1 MCENE
6 KKQNI
11 FVSVQNLFNPLIFS
25 LKNLIKIWLKISTNH
40 FRLLKN
46 WFSIRENLFFTG
58 LLLFIFLFLG
68 LVLKQNLLDS
78 ETKLVKE
85 ILKSILALAIP
96 ISLTNLYL
104 NSTQKEINFFE
115 NFLSKSEIKKLRF
128 LQTFSLNFMLWI
140 LLLGIGFWGNFEEFS
155 QVLNFSF
162 QVVLLTTFSFLQ
174 VLKTKKIKVEKQFF
188 TQTTFLKAKSKNLP
202 KKSIFERE
210 ILFLWRFHKTKIL
223 QMFFGFLVLNGLMLL
238 INSNTDFGNLLFFGL
253 LIQFLVFID
262 LPLNFGLE
270 NDTWLLQKNPTF
282 TKEILKGEFAFWS
295 LVFVFLWVLISIVFG
310 VLVENFS
317 LVFIPFGISV
327 GLLLIGFALVLRL
340 AFAEN
345 KVLRNLT
352 FGFSVLI
359 PFSVP
364 IVTFFAYRRLK

>member
-202 KKSIFERE
+202 QKSIFERE

-253 LIQFLVFID
+253 LVQFLIFID
-262 LPLNFGLE
+262 LPLNFGIE

-282 TKEILKGEFAFWS
+282 AKAILKGEFAFWS

-327 GLLLIGFALVLRL
+327 GLLLIGFALALRL

-359 PFSVP
+359 PFSIP